1 MRERGLIG
9 ETGLIRKIQ
18 RIMPKPS
25 SRTVIGIGDDAAAI
39 QPTPGTHLLI
49 TTDSLVEQVHFDL
62 AFSNYFQLGRK
73 ALAVNLS
80 DIAAMG
86 GTPRAFLVSLGL
98 TERQSTQNVMQ
109 LYRGMR
115 KEGESLDLVGGNITC
130 STGPFSIG
138 ITLLGEAAPKEI
150 VTRSGAKIGDALY
163 VTGTLGDA
171 AAGLELLK
179 SGEDASGF
187 RRLIQRYQVPSPRV
201 REGRLL
207 TGIASAMIDLSDG
220 LSSDLHRLAA
230 QSGVGAALDLSR
242 VPTSDA
248 LKRYALQA
256 GTDPIEY
263 MLHGGEDYELLFS
276 VPEKKVSRL
285 ERLIREARLHAT
297 RVGTVVH
304 KRLGITGKGTGGKR
318 QIIRPGGYDH
328 LKVFPTGI
336 PATQESAC

>member
-1 MRERGLIG
+1 MRERTFMG
-9 ETGLIRKIQ
+9 ETGMIRNIQ

-39 QPTPGTHLLI
+39 RPTPGTCLLI
-49 TTDSLVEQVHFDL
+49 TTDSLIEQVHFDL
-62 AFSNYFQLGRK
+62 AFSSYFQLGRK

-98 TERQSTQNVMQ
+98 TERQSPQNITQ

-115 KEGESLDLVGGNITC
+115 KEGESLDLIGGNITC

-150 VTRSGAKIGDALY
+150 VTRGGASVGDALY

-171 AAGLELLK
+171 AAGLSILK
-179 SGEDASGF
+179 SPSPPRLRIKGGGGF
-187 RRLIQRYQVPSPRV
+187 RRLIQRHQTPSPRV
-201 REGRLL
+201 QEGRLL
-207 TGIASAMIDLSDG
+207 ANIASAMIDLSDG
-220 LSSDLHRLAA
+220 LSSDLHHLAT
-230 QSGVGAALDLSR
+230 QSGVGAVLELSHL
-242 VPTSDA
+242 PASNA

-263 MLHGGEDYELLFS
+263 ILHGGEDYELLFS
-276 VPEKKVSRL
+276 VPERKVSRL
-285 ERLIREARLHAT
+285 EQLIREGCLCAT
-297 RVGTVVH
+297 RIGTIVH
-304 KRLGITGKGTGGKR
+304 RRLGIIGRNTEGKR
-318 QIIRPGGYDH
+318 QIIRPRGYDH
-328 LKVFPTGI
+328 LKI
-336 PATQESAC
+336 SPAGT